1 MSIEKQKSIVNQF
14 FLDVL
19 KEGKLEILD
28 LILDSECLYFDGGK
42 LKYSNREDFIEYVR
56 EARKPFTTT
65 DVVVDDII
73 AEGDRVATRC
83 TYHLETKR
91 DRVTVSVM
99 GFFQFFEGK
108 IVKIW
113 RNVVAISEYEYETP
127 NIGDDG

>member
-1 MSIEKQKSIVNQF
+1 MSIVKQKSIVNQF
-14 FLDVL
+14 FLEVL

-28 LILDSECLYFDGGK
+28 FILDSECLYIDGGK

-56 EARKPFTTT
+56 ETRKPYTTT

-113 RNVVAISEYEYETP
+113 RNVVVISE
-127 NIGDDG
+127 